1 MPHAGGGG
9 GLKAPMQ
16 TWEWSPRPFIH
27 MGGAKAPLPLSG
39 ASVAHLTKAGGRRAS
54 GRVQATQEQMD
65 MHIMNTS
72 LEVTAPQ
79 PTAQGDVHE
88 S

>member
-27 MGGAKAPLPLSG
+27 MGGA
-39 ASVAHLTKAGGRRAS
+39 SVAHLTKAGGRRAS
-54 GRVQATQEQMD
+54 GRVQATQEHMD
-65 MHIMNTS
+65 MHIVNTS
-72 LEVTAPQ
+72 
-79 PTAQGDVHE
+79 
-88 S
+88 